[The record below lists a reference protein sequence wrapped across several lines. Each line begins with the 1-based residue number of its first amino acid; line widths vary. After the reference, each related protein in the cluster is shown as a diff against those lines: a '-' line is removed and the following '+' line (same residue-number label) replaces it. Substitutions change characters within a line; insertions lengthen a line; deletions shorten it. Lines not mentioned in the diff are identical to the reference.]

1 LKLDLFLAVSEDQLQ
16 QFYSWHIC
24 SLSYFHIFH
33 FVELFEDINVR
44 FRRKRL
50 QACSLI
56 SSLNSDFSILQ
67 KDVVAEEVVEAE
79 VEVVTVEEEA
89 VETQEA
95 EGETVAEA
103 AAVEVEIL
111 RVEGEVGVVEV
122 LHHLLAEIV
131 TWAS

>member
-1 LKLDLFLAVSEDQLQ
+1 VKF
-16 QFYSWHIC
+16 
-24 SLSYFHIFH
+24 
-33 FVELFEDINVR
+33 FEEINVR

-56 SSLNSDFSILQ
+56 SSLNSNSDFSILQ
-67 KDVVAEEVVEAE
+67 KDVVAE
-79 VEVVTVEEEA
+79 EVVTVEEEA

-111 RVEGEVGVVEV
+111 EVEGEVEVVEV